1 MAEMKIARLWRGPV
15 PAAKADA
22 YAAFL
27 ERVAIPD
34 YAATPGNLGVRILRQ
49 DRGAEVEFMT
59 LTFWTSWAAIE
70 AFAGA
75 DLSKAKYYP
84 EDADF
89 LTRFDERVEHFE
101 VVAETPPPA

>member
-1 MAEMKIARLWRGPV
+1 MAATMIARLWRGPV
-15 PAAKADA
+15 PSAKADA

-34 YAATPGNLGVRILRQ
+34 YVSIPGNLGVRILRQ

-59 LTFWTSWAAIE
+59 LTFWDSWAAIE

-75 DLSKAKYYP
+75 DLAKAKYYP
-84 EDADF
+84 QDADF

-101 VVAETPPPA
+101 VVADAPPAA